1 MRGVRTSS
9 VALLL
14 SLFMIST
21 SVSAS
26 ACDLSCWLHQAHSGC
41 STVGAATANIDSAAM
56 SMPSDM
62 DMPQGEGDR
71 MAGPHL
77 GEEDTTASMSMAPD
91 MDMGTDHSERIA
103 SSGAN
108 LFASLSHSVVMP
120 PELEGMT
127 ESFIRV
133 VKTEMGTRAVL
144 NHSGTVSSC
153 LHEPCSQTSM
163 SVSPPTADHSQPSSL
178 HWMPTGIS
186 NPVNIWSA
194 FRGINPES
202 PPAIILAVDHLTTP
216 LRI

>member
-1 MRGVRTSS
+1 MRGVRSFL
-9 VALLL
+9 VALLTL
-14 SLFMIST
+14 LMVST

-26 ACDLSCWLHQAHSGC
+26 ACDLSCWLHQAHSDC

-62 DMPQGEGDR
+62 DMRQGEGER
-71 MAGPHL
+71 MAGPYS
-77 GEEDTTASMSMAPD
+77 GEENATGSMSMAPD
-91 MDMGTDHSERIA
+91 MDMGTDHSERMA
-103 SSGAN
+103 SSGVN

-120 PELEGMT
+120 PQLEGMT

-133 VKTEMGTRAVL
+133 AKAEVGTRAVL
-144 NHSGTVSSC
+144 NHSGTLSSC

-163 SVSPPTADHSQPSSL
+163 SVFPPTADHSQPSSL
-178 HWMPTGIS
+178 HWMPTSIS

-194 FRGINPES
+194 FRRINPES

>member
-1 MRGVRTSS
+1 MRGVRTSL

-14 SLFMIST
+14 SLFLVST

-26 ACDLSCWLHQAHSGC
+26 ACDLSCWLHQTHSDC
-41 STVGAATANIDSAAM
+41 STVGSATANMDSTAM

-62 DMPQGEGDR
+62 VMPRDED
-71 MAGPHL
+71 L
-77 GEEDTTASMSMAPD
+77 GQEDTTASMSMAPD
-91 MDMGTDHSERIA
+91 MDMGTDHSEPMA

-108 LFASLSHSVVMP
+108 LFASLSHSVTMP
-120 PELEGMT
+120 PQLEGIT
-127 ESFIRV
+127 ESFVRG

-144 NHSGTVSSC
+144 NHSGTLSSC

-163 SVSPPTADHSQPSSL
+163 SVSPPTTDHSQPSSL
-178 HWMPTGIS
+178 HWIQIGIS
-186 NPVNIWSA
+186 NPSNIWSA
-194 FRGINPES
+194 FRWINPES